1 MTNDK
6 EEKKKFFKIPK
17 NKTEKVRI
25 LTRGGWRTQSPLS
38 KEDFSNKITKAISL
52 GSIRFKELQKS
63 YFLLDINQNYYT
75 KDVKNTLEK
84 LNLKIETIF
93 NPKKIFVSG
102 NTNEIK
108 KYKISALPKY
118 VFSTI
123 NNIEYVVSKEKIGQ
137 NLRRILSDSEKDVYH
152 RININLYDTKD
163 FDKDNL
169 IELIKTPSSKML
181 PPKYVKYTE
190 NTGVIS
196 CSCTKS
202 TIEMI
207 SKFPIVKRIYLPPK
221 AMRMT
226 QDLHGEQIFFYG
238 DISFIRNE
246 QEKLPILC
254 IIDSGIS
261 NIFEDYIKVR
271 DNNNF
276 LNNDD
281 ILDHGTKVASLALFG
296 IDLLNMEP
304 VLKNDL
310 EIISYKI
317 EDDYDPYSE
326 IDLVDEILNAIN
338 KYSKMTK
345 VFSISYAD
353 PGIDVEARIDLINI
367 LDKKIQEKNVI
378 VCISAGNIDLSDVK
392 NNFNNYP
399 EYLINFPVF
408 FPSEGKQIFS
418 VGSLC
423 KRTIENNELFLSTH
437 SRFGITPLLISRIEK
452 RSEFFKPNI
461 HTFGGSNLTNND
473 IDPEYQIPVINRN
486 GDMTYSEG
494 TSFATPLI
502 SALFAKLYEIYG
514 AEYNNSETF
523 KAMLLNRCKY
533 EELFDT
539 PIFYITDLDKCLYCN
554 NEIIINFEGEIEPFI
569 RIEDRRILKKKEVIS
584 RGYITKFYLP
594 KEAESLDIITAH
606 SSNYNN
612 DSILY
617 HNTRIIVRIIK
628 SNGVALKKEYGTP
641 NRFLPITFGHYKFR
655 RNFEGITTCEITSET
670 RGISNE
676 DLKDVIIRF
685 GVSIKI
691 NLYEKFKHC
700 FNEVYNEIKGK
711 LAIKP
716 ILKTPL
722 QQLTIEDIIEEY

>member
-17 NKTEKVRI
+17 NSTEKVRI
-25 LTRGGWRTQSPLS
+25 LTTGGSRTQSS
-38 KEDFSNKITKAISL
+38 ISREDFLNKITKAISL

-63 YFLLDINQNYYT
+63 YFLLDVNQNYYSL
-75 KDVKNTLEK
+75 DVRKTLKK

-102 NTNEIK
+102 NTNKIK
-108 KYKISALPKY
+108 KYNISALPKY
-118 VFSTI
+118 VFNTI
-123 NNIEYVVSKEKIGQ
+123 RNIEHVTSKDKIGQ
-137 NLRRILSDSEKDVYH
+137 NLRRILSDSEKEEYH
-152 RININLYDTKD
+152 KINIILYDIKD
-163 FDKDNL
+163 FDKTNF
-169 IELIKTPSSKML
+169 IKSLSSDIL
-181 PPKYVKYTE
+181 SLKYIKYIE

-196 CSCTKS
+196 CSCSKS
-202 TIEMI
+202 TIEII
-207 SKFPIVKRIYLPPK
+207 SKSPVVKRIYLPPK

-226 QDLHGEQIFFYG
+226 QDLQEEQIFYYN
-238 DISFIRNE
+238 DINFIRNE
-246 QEKLPILC
+246 KENLPTLC
-254 IIDSGIS
+254 IIDSGVS
-261 NIFEDYIKVR
+261 NIFDDYVKVR

-276 LNNDD
+276 SDNDD
-281 ILDHGTKVASLALFG
+281 KLDHGTMVTSLALFG
-296 IDLLNMEP
+296 TDLLNMETN
-304 VLKNDL
+304 LKNGL

-317 EDDYDPYSE
+317 EDNYDPYYE
-326 IDLVDEILNAIN
+326 IDLVDEIINAIN
-338 KYSKMTK
+338 KYSNMTK

-353 PGIDVEARIDLINI
+353 PGIDIEARLDLINI

-378 VCISAGNIDLSDVK
+378 VCISAGNIDLTDVR
-392 NNFNNYP
+392 NNLYNYP
-399 EYLINFPVF
+399 EYLIKFPVF
-408 FPSEGKQIFS
+408 FPSEGKHIFS

-423 KRTIENNELFLSTH
+423 KRTIENNKLFLSTH

-461 HTFGGSNLTNND
+461 HTFGGSNLTNNE

-514 AEYNNSETF
+514 SEYDNSETF
-523 KAMLLNRCKY
+523 KAILLNRCKY

-539 PIFYITDLDKCLYCN
+539 PVFYITDLDNCLYCSKD
-554 NEIIINFEGEIEPFI
+554 IIINFEGEIEPLI

-594 KEAESLDIITAH
+594 KEAESFDIITVH

-612 DSILY
+612 DNILY
-617 HNTRIIVRIIK
+617 HNTRLIVRIIK
-628 SNGVALKKEYGTP
+628 NNGVPLRKQYGTP
-641 NRFLPITFGHYKFR
+641 NRFLPITFGHYRFR
-655 RNFEGITTCEITSET
+655 RNYEGITTCEITSET

-676 DLKDVIIRF
+676 ELRDVIIRF

-691 NLYEKFKHC
+691 NLYGEYKNRFK
-700 FNEVYNEIKGK
+700 EVYNEIKEK
-711 LAIKP
+711 LDIKT
-716 ILKTPL
+716 ILEIQP
-722 QQLTIEDIIEEY
+722 QQLNIEDFIEK